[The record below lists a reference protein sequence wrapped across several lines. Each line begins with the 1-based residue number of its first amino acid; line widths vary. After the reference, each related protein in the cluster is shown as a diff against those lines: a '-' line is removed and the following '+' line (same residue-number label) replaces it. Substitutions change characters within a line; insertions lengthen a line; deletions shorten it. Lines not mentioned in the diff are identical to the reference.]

1 MRTIDARDLDVPTEE
16 LLVYLRVNISR
27 RVNTRMSIPYH
38 EQMIIIITPTQLENI
53 RSAQTGSLSY
63 HEGYPASFMGVPV
76 EIKNRTAETRAFP
89 EPIPSAA
96 IDAAIRLNTQ
106 EEAVAKMFMEYAKI
120 FAEEQIDDYIPKK
133 PKKPKTKVSK
143 KETEQ
148 PRQRRHVPVWKD

>member
-16 LLVYLRVNISR
+16 LLEYLRVNI
-27 RVNTRMSIPYH
+27 RMRIPYH
-38 EQMIIIITPTQLENI
+38 EQMIIITPTQLENI

-63 HEGYPASFMGVPV
+63 HERYHASFMGVPV

-89 EPIPSAA
+89 EPILSHA

-106 EEAVAKMFMEYAKI
+106 EEAVAKMFTEYAKI
-120 FAEEQIDDYIPKK
+120 FAEERIDDYIPKK
-133 PKKPKTKVSK
+133 PKAKVPK